1 MTTENLHEIPVT
13 LRRNSNGK
21 KRERTLTTKWFF
33 QLLRKAGWDPET
45 LDGKYIVHE
54 ELTGVSGRVD
64 IALKA
69 GKRIL
74 ACIELK
80 DPAVPIDDFAK
91 RQASKYAASYY
102 YVSEGI

>member
-1 MTTENLHEIPVT
+1 MVLP
-13 LRRNSNGK
+13 
-21 KRERTLTTKWFF
+21 
-33 QLLRKAGWDPET
+33 LLRKAGWDPESIE
-45 LDGKYIVHE
+45 GIHIVHE

-64 IALKA
+64 IALKS

-91 RQASKYAASYY
+91 RQAAKYAASYY
-102 YVSEGI
+102 YVSEGVLDPVLAICTNGIEVFIMDPDSVH